1 LKEIYPPKLKY
12 FANHLDS
19 YSDNNEETITEFEL
33 FMLKTL
39 DWNLLPKTCNSWLN
53 IYLQISN
60 LSKTKTEFNAS
71 SVLSKELFNDYIK
84 IITLIDLSLFDIES
98 LKYEYSEIAAAAM
111 YLLIKPNELAL
122 YSSGFKL
129 NDIQNVINWMNDY
142 ANVIINI
149 QESVRLKIFPN
160 IDFDNCRNIQLYF
173 KYLDLM
179 VIIMSHL
186 DNLNLTLNFRKKQFH

>member
-1 LKEIYPPKLKY
+1 MKEIYPPKLKD

-179 VIIMSHL
+179 VIIMSYL

>member
-1 LKEIYPPKLKY
+1 
-12 FANHLDS
+12 
-19 YSDNNEETITEFEL
+19 
-33 FMLKTL
+33 MLKTL

-53 IYLQISN
+53 IYLQISDS
-60 LSKTKTEFNAS
+60 SKNKTEFNTS
-71 SVLSKELFNDYIK
+71 SLLSKELFNDYIK

-142 ANVIINI
+142 ANVIVNI
-149 QESVRLKIFPN
+149 QESVRLKLFSN

-179 VIIMSHL
+179 VIKLSHL
-186 DNLNLTLNFRKKQFH
+186 DE

>member
-1 LKEIYPPKLKY
+1 LKEIYPPKLKD

-179 VIIMSHL
+179 VIIMSYL